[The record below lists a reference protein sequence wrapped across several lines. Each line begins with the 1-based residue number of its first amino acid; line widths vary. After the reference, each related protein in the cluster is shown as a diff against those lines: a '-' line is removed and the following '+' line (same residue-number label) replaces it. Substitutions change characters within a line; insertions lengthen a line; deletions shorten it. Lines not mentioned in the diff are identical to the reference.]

1 MKFNFIHGACAALCL
16 CIVQSSAFAQ
26 VAATSDNPVHGAIDF
41 HVHTSPDVSSRNLTD
56 MELARIA
63 ARYEMGGLVLKNH
76 GTMTAD
82 RAALVN
88 AAVPEIEVFGGIV
101 LNYAVGGLNAAAVH
115 NMAKMSGGR
124 GKVVWFPTGDSEFH
138 RATKTSKTGGITV
151 FEGGELS
158 GATEEVLAAIKEH
171 DLILE
176 TGHLSPE
183 EVLAVI
189 QRANELGI
197 DKIVVTHAMAEN
209 PGLDVAQM
217 KEAASLGAHLEL
229 IYLDHLGTPTAHM
242 EWLRNRRPNSIA
254 NMAAAVKEIGAQ
266 HFILASDLGQ
276 TGNPIHPDGMVEL
289 INGLMAEGIP
299 RADIDVMVRE
309 NPGKLLGL

>member
-1 MKFNFIHGACAALCL
+1 MNFSYIHGACAALCL
-16 CIVQSSAFAQ
+16 CVAQSAAFAQ
-26 VAATSDNPVHGAIDF
+26 VAATNDNPVHGAIDF

-56 MELARIA
+56 IELARIA

-76 GTMTAD
+76 VTMTAD

-88 AAVPEIEVFGGIV
+88 ATVPEIEVFGGIV
-101 LNYAVGGLNAAAVH
+101 LNYAVGGLNAAAVQT
-115 NMAKMSGGR
+115 MAKMSGGR
-124 GKVVWFPTGDSEFH
+124 GKVVWFPTSDSAFH
-138 RATKTSKTGGITV
+138 RATKTQKTGGITV
-151 FEGGELS
+151 FENGELS
-158 GATEEVLAAIKEH
+158 QATEEVLAAVKEH
-171 DLILE
+171 DLVLE

-189 QRANELGI
+189 RRANELGI

-209 PGLDVAQM
+209 PGLDIAQM

-242 EWLRNRRPNSIA
+242 QWLRDRRPNSIA
-254 NMAAAVKEIGAQ
+254 NMAAAVKEVGAE

-299 RADIDVMVRE
+299 RSDIDMMVRE